1 MIDLRSDT
9 LTRPTPEMLEAIL
22 APRSGM
28 TGAPTGAAAANL
40 AHRYGVPVRMD
51 GARLMN
57 AAVALR
63 IEPASLCR
71 DVDTVMF
78 CLSKG
83 LSAPVGSL
91 VCGGH
96 ETIVGTVTTNIV
108 VLDPSP

>member
-1 MIDLRSDT
+1 
-9 LTRPTPEMLEAIL
+9 
-22 APRSGM
+22 M
-28 TGAPTGAAAANL
+28 TGAPTGAAVANL
-40 AHRYGVPVRMD
+40 AHGYGVPVHMD

-57 AAVALR
+57 AAVALGLESAR
-63 IEPASLCR
+63 LCC
-71 DVDTVMF
+71 DVDAVMF

-91 VCGGH
+91 VCGDH